1 MKTRLDERRGYT
13 IDELRRKSMTTLK
26 SLGIEITET
35 NILLMMDK
43 LVDVIALTKSGV
55 ILRDMGDIDKD
66 TKYYKLR
73 ESDLRRI
80 VKRIID
86 EK

>member
-1 MKTRLDERRGYT
+1 MKIRLNERRGYT

-43 LVDVIALTKSGV
+43 FVDVIALTKSGV

>member
-43 LVDVIALTKSGV
+43 FVDVIALTKSGV